1 MITASAIAL
10 SEALTPEEKEASLL
24 YPRLNRIRDVSAVV
38 AFGVVRAA
46 QKAGLDTETHLRDL
60 DDASLLQALKQ
71 AQWSPY
77 QTEGGA
83 EQVSASRL

>member
-24 YPRLNRIRDVSAVV
+24 YPRLNRIREVSAVV
-38 AFGVVRAA
+38 AAGVVRAA
-46 QKAGLDTETHLRDL
+46 QKANVDTHTQHRDL
-60 DDASLLQALKQ
+60 DDESLIKAIKQ

-77 QTEGGA
+77 QAVQQGA
-83 EQVSASRL
+83 VTDSRL

>member
-1 MITASAIAL
+1 MITASAISL

-38 AFGVVRAA
+38 ALGVVRAA
-46 QKAGLDTETHLRDL
+46 QKEGLDTATQLRDL
-60 DDASLLQALKQ
+60 DDASLLQQIKQ

-77 QTEGGA
+77 TSEDA
-83 EQVSASRL
+83 AKLLPPRL